1 MVGPLVA
8 AGATIDAATL
18 VGLVEQGQQRVLA
31 ALAARGVNLDIRLA
45 GARRC

>member
-18 VGLVEQGQQRVLA
+18 VGLVEQGQQRVL
-31 ALAARGVNLDIRLA
+31 RP
-45 GARRC
+45 